1 MGLAFVLYCTPAL
14 RVFWKRFLTPLRVA
28 RAKTRA
34 PVSSYRLRTS
44 AQSSRSVDTRGALP
58 RDRVKISLQLLK
70 RLLIPPKRI
79 CSLWM
84 TFVCV
89 CDVDRRPMAPGR
101 RAAAVAAAP
110 TSTPKLGFAGKTLI
124 TPAEI
129 LYSTSGW
136 PLGWARRG
144 ARIRSRFG
152 AFGFPRA
159 VRLGTGGAVRE
170 LSTSER
176 KGARAFGRPRA
187 RA

>member
-1 MGLAFVLYCTPAL
+1 MGFAFALYCTPAL

-28 RAKTRA
+28 LQKNLD
-34 PVSSYRLRTS
+34 PVLSYGLRTS
-44 AQSSRSVDTRGALP
+44 AQSSRSVDARGAHP
-58 RDRVKISLQLLK
+58 RGSVKISLQLLK
-70 RLLIPPKRI
+70 RFLTPSKRI

-84 TFVCV
+84 TSVQI
-89 CDVDRRPMAPGR
+89 CDVDRRPTAPGR

-159 VRLGTGGAVRE
+159 VCLGTGGAVRE